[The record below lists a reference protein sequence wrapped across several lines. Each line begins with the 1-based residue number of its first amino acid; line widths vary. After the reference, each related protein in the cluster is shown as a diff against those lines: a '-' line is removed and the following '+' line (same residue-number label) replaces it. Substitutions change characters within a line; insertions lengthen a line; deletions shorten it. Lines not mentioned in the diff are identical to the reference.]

1 MAVCNHILLE
11 VTLASLACKSEMKH
25 AAMDEFL
32 ESIILDSV
40 SNDLGHICKEGWP
53 MYIICRVSETL
64 NLR

>member
-11 VTLASLACKSEMKH
+11 VTLACKSEMKH

-32 ESIILDSV
+32 ESIILYLV

>member
-11 VTLASLACKSEMKH
+11 VTLACKSEMTH
-25 AAMDEFL
+25 ADMDEFL
-32 ESIILDSV
+32 ESIILYLV
-40 SNDLGHICKEGWP
+40 SNDLGHICREGWP